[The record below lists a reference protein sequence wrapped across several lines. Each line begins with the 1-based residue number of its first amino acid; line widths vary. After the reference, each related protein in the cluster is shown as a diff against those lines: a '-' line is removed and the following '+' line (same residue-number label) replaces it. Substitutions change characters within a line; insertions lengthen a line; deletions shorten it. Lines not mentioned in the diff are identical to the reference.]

1 MHNLGFYHMQR
12 ILGVGEMA
20 QRLKDL
26 LYKNEDLS
34 LNPRTHVNGEGRQ
47 RHHRNCPSHCYKS
60 AVI

>member
-34 LNPRTHVNGEGRQ
+34 LNSRTHVNGEGRQ
-47 RHHRNCPSHCYKS
+47 RHHRNCPSH
-60 AVI
+60 